1 MGLPVVLKAKWFW
14 YSVIS
19 VFCMG
24 GWTLLGKLG
33 TNEISART
41 MQFLYPFGWLPV
53 ALVCLWLRCFKPEK
67 HARGIIYSVAI
78 GVFGGIGGLAFFA
91 ACRTGG
97 NTSAIVAATAMYPL
111 ITVFLAVLILREKL
125 TWLHMTGLAFA
136 SAAFVL
142 FSF

>member
-1 MGLPVVLKAKWFW
+1 MQLPVVLKTKWFW
-14 YSVIS
+14 YSVLS

-33 TNEISART
+33 TTEISART
-41 MQFLYPFGWLPV
+41 MQFLYPFGWIPV
-53 ALVCLWLRCFKPEK
+53 ALACLWVRRFRIEK
-67 HARGIIYSVAI
+67 STLGIVYSTAI
-78 GVFGGIGGLAFFA
+78 GVLGGMGGLAFFA

-111 ITVFLAVLILREKL
+111 ITVVLAVLVLREKL
-125 TWLHMTGLAFA
+125 TRLHILGLVFA
-136 SAAFVL
+136 AAAFVL

>member
-1 MGLPVVLKAKWFW
+1 MQLPVALKTKWFW
-14 YSVIS
+14 YSVLS

-33 TNEISART
+33 TTEISART
-41 MQFLYPFGWLPV
+41 MQFLYPFGWIPV
-53 ALVCLWLRCFKPEK
+53 ALVCLWVRRFRIEK
-67 HARGIIYSVAI
+67 SGLGIVYGTAI
-78 GVFGGIGGLAFFA
+78 GVLGGIGGLAFFA

-111 ITVFLAVLILREKL
+111 ITVVLAVLVLREKL
-125 TWLHMTGLAFA
+125 TRLHIIGLAFA
-136 SAAFVL
+136 AAAFVL

>member
-1 MGLPVVLKAKWFW
+1 MWLPVVLKAKWFW
-14 YSVIS
+14 YSVLS

-33 TNEISART
+33 TTEISART

-53 ALVCLWLRCFKPEK
+53 ALVCLWVRRFRLERS
-67 HARGIIYSVAI
+67 ARGILYSVAI

-125 TWLHMTGLAFA
+125 TWLHMVGLVFA
-136 SAAFVL
+136 AAAFVL

>member
-1 MGLPVVLKAKWFW
+1 MLPVVLKTKWFW
-14 YSVIS
+14 YSVLS

-33 TNEISART
+33 TTEISART
-41 MQFLYPFGWLPV
+41 MQFLYPFGWIPV
-53 ALVCLWLRCFKPEK
+53 ALACLWVRRFRIEK
-67 HARGIIYSVAI
+67 STLGIVYSTAI
-78 GVFGGIGGLAFFA
+78 GVLGGMGGLAFFA

-111 ITVFLAVLILREKL
+111 ITVVLAVLVLREKL
-125 TWLHMTGLAFA
+125 TRLHILGLVFA
-136 SAAFVL
+136 AAAFVL